1 MFLEIAS
8 LEIAWHTVLHVAHPH
23 VLTPNSKSLK
33 LWKFSQHVTATRVVK
48 RKYPNEKELPES
60 HVEYRFASTCSAYRG
75 DGVTQSVYCWCMMTF
90 WRILRNFLFVTQ
102 LFYSINATSLEN
114 QGLTRFVSFGFVVNL
129 HSLTFVAAEVNGI
142 IENLPFFQA
151 RYPVSHLST

>member
-1 MFLEIAS
+1 MAYSIACS
-8 LEIAWHTVLHVAHPH
+8 TPPCSYTKLKISEAMEVFTTRDSHTWWWVH
-23 VLTPNSKSLK
+23 
-33 LWKFSQHVTATRVVK
+33 
-48 RKYPNEKELPES
+48 EKELPES